1 MDIDISHLTF
11 RFAQDEKAILDD
23 IDLHI
28 SSGEWLLISG
38 KSGSGK
44 TTLAYAISGILYQ
57 RENACFDG
65 HVRVGDL
72 NVGESPLYQIADAV
86 GLVQQNA
93 DDQFCALNVAD
104 EMAFGLE
111 NRCIP
116 SDEMEERI
124 HSALR
129 LSGAEALY
137 SRQLFELSGG
147 EKQKIAI
154 ASILALEPSI
164 LILDEPTSNLDLA
177 STQHIFHVLRD
188 LHEKTHLTVIIIE
201 HKVRLFADLFE
212 RCIYLEDGK
221 IRYDGKTAQS
231 PLAMVKSVD
240 HQHQREFAGQHAPA
254 RLQLKDWVYTNGA
267 EFTLSIPALD
277 LKAGRIIALI
287 GANGSGK
294 STLLKSLTGILQ
306 PSRGTLWLDG
316 HIKPALRIPQ
326 VGMVFQNADEQ
337 LFTNSVEEEME
348 YALQNLQLQDDLHR
362 ASVNELLVLFGLEG
376 KRNSHPHQLSYG
388 EKKRLNI
395 ASNLVF
401 SPPILLLDEIFIGQ
415 DVYQVN
421 YILER
426 LNILREQGASILMA
440 IHDPALMQ
448 TIADDVIFLE
458 NGELR
463 FFLSLQQAVIWWQ
476 VNGYRDY
483 VPEEVMEL

>member
-221 IRYDGKTAQS
+221 IKSHSAGHISSKEAEELIYFLQCELGNSKYHFHPGVSYRHLFVGEGLDPRLACFPPHDHPGEDAESLMIQAKTLRQS
-231 PLAMVKSVD
+231 PRRNCLMIS
-240 HQHQREFAGQHAPA
+240 P
-254 RLQLKDWVYTNGA
+254 GA
-267 EFTLSIPALD
+267 
-277 LKAGRIIALI
+277 
-287 GANGSGK
+287 
-294 STLLKSLTGILQ
+294 
-306 PSRGTLWLDG
+306 RGT
-316 HIKPALRIPQ
+316 
-326 VGMVFQNADEQ
+326 F
-337 LFTNSVEEEME
+337 
-348 YALQNLQLQDDLHR
+348 
-362 ASVNELLVLFGLEG
+362 
-376 KRNSHPHQLSYG
+376 
-388 EKKRLNI
+388 
-395 ASNLVF
+395 
-401 SPPILLLDEIFIGQ
+401 
-415 DVYQVN
+415 
-421 YILER
+421 
-426 LNILREQGASILMA
+426 
-440 IHDPALMQ
+440 
-448 TIADDVIFLE
+448 
-458 NGELR
+458 
-463 FFLSLQQAVIWWQ
+463 
-476 VNGYRDY
+476 
-483 VPEEVMEL
+483 